1 MAEAA
6 TALPAPDTLSF
17 ANFSLQ
23 AGLLSKRRDIFFAV
37 GIICILITL
46 ILPLP
51 PMLLDFALG
60 TSITISVIIL
70 MTVLF
75 VEKPLHLS
83 SFPTI
88 LLIVTMLRLS
98 LNIASVRLILSH
110 GNEGTAAAGHVI
122 QAFGGFVM
130 GGSVVIGAIIFGILT
145 IINFVVITKGS
156 GRIAEVSAR
165 FSLD

>member
-6 TALPAPDTLSF
+6 TAPASASGFALPDWRDLT
-17 ANFSLQ
+17 Q
-23 AGLLSKRRDIFFAV
+23 RRDIFFAI
-37 GIICILITL
+37 GIIAILIIL

-60 TSITISVIIL
+60 VSITLSVIIL

-75 VEKPLHLS
+75 VEKPLQLS

-98 LNIASVRLILSH
+98 LNIASTRLILSH
-110 GNEGTAAAGHVI
+110 GHEGT
-122 QAFGGFVM
+122 
-130 GGSVVIGAIIFGILT
+130 S
-145 IINFVVITKGS
+145 
-156 GRIAEVSAR
+156 
-165 FSLD
+165 

>member
-1 MAEAA
+1 MADAA
-6 TALPAPDTLSF
+6 SPATFSY
-17 ANFSLQ
+17 ANFSTQ

-37 GIICILITL
+37 GIIGILIVL
-46 ILPLP
+46 ILP

-60 TSITISVIIL
+60 LSITLSVMIL

-110 GNEGTAAAGHVI
+110 GHEGTAAAGQVI

-130 GGSVVIGAIIFGILT
+130 GGSVIIGAIIFGILT
-145 IINFVVITKGS
+145 
-156 GRIAEVSAR
+156 
-165 FSLD
+165 